1 MKFKFHENLNFRQK
15 YAFLENL
22 KKIKNLEIKIIFRV
36 VNFYRLCSVIFLHV

>member
-22 KKIKNLEIKIIFRV
+22 KKNKKSRNKNNI
-36 VNFYRLCSVIFLHV
+36 